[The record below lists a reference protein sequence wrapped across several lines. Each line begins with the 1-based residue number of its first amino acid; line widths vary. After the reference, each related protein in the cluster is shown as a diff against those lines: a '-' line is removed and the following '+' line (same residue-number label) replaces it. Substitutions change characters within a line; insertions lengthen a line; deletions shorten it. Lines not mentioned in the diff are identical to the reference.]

1 VPVYRADVT
10 EESLST
16 LAQQAETLRVLH
28 HGDRPLVL
36 PNVWDAASARIV
48 AAAGFPAIATGSA
61 PIATSLGF
69 PDHEGAP
76 RDEMLAAARR
86 ITGAVDVPVSV
97 DVEAGYGFSPAELV
111 RRLIDIGAAGCNIED
126 SDHWGGGLI
135 PAETQANRLAAVR
148 SAATAAGVPLVI
160 NARVDVF
167 IQEWGE
173 ESQRLAEALRRA
185 VLYLEAGADCVYP
198 ILVSD
203 RETISQLTQGING
216 PVNVLYRP
224 GTPSIAELGALGVAR
239 VTFGPGLHRATM
251 AALREIATRL
261 AEDKDPY

>member
-1 VPVYRADVT
+1 VVT
-10 EESLST
+10 EESEPT
-16 LAQQAETLRVLH
+16 LAQHAEALRALH
-28 HGDRPLVL
+28 HGDKPLVL

-48 AAAGFPAIATGSA
+48 AAAGFPALATGSA

-86 ITGAVDVPVSV
+86 ICGAVDVPVSV
-97 DVEAGYGFSPAELV
+97 DAEAGYGFSPAELV
-111 RRLIDIGAAGCNIED
+111 RRLIDIGAAGCNLED

-173 ESQRLAEALRRA
+173 ESQRLGEALRRA
-185 VLYLEAGADCVYP
+185 ALYLDAGADCVYP
-198 ILVSD
+198 IMVAD
-203 RETISQLTQGING
+203 PETIRELTAGIKG

-224 GTPSIAELGALGVAR
+224 GAPSIAELGGLGVAR
-239 VTFGPGLHRATM
+239 VTFGPGLQRAVMGT
-251 AALREIATRL
+251 LRELATRL
-261 AEDKDPY
+261 AEGADPY